1 VVTLL
6 ASVAPAVGG
15 VVVVM
20 GLGVIGNVDTVD
32 DAVCDVM
39 TVDRRDVDAAIAFKS
54 SE

>member
-1 VVTLL
+1 MVTLL

-15 VVVVM
+15 VVVM

-32 DAVCDVM
+32 NAVGDVM